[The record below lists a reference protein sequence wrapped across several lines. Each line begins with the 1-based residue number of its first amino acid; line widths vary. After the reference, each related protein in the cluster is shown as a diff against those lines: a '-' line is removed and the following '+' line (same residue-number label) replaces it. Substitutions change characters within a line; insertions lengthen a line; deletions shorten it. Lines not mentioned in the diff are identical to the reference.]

1 MENQTETGLIELV
14 KRGGVYYGVPGT
26 NPREVITNLIG
37 SIAMPGTLDR
47 EKLLEAVL
55 EREALMTTAVGHGI
69 ALPHPR
75 NPLITEAAEQF
86 VAIAFW
92 AQRVDWKALDKE
104 PVRTVMLI
112 VSASSKLHLHTL
124 SRINYFCQ
132 QESFRTLL
140 DRCPPRDDIIT
151 VIAEAEQTWK

>member
-1 MENQTETGLIELV
+1 MELI
-14 KRGGVYYGVPGT
+14 KRGGVYYRTPGAS
-26 NPREVITNLIG
+26 PREVIANLIDR
-37 SIAMPGTLDR
+37 IAAPGADR

-55 EREALMTTAVGHGI
+55 EREALMSTAVGHGI

-75 NPLITEAAEQF
+75 NPLITSEAEQF
-86 VAIAFW
+86 VAIAFLE
-92 AQRVDWKALDKE
+92 QRVDWKALDGE
-104 PVRTVMLI
+104 PVRTVILI

-132 QESFRTLL
+132 QERFRQLL

-151 VIAEAEQTWK
+151 VIAEAEQAWK